1 MINTDNKL
9 NWWDKYLLSIEEAA
23 QYFNIGEKRL
33 REFISRPRNEDFIV
47 LNGTKTLIKRKMFER
62 YIDTQLSVI

>member
-33 REFISRPRNEDFIV
+33 REFISRHRNEDFIV